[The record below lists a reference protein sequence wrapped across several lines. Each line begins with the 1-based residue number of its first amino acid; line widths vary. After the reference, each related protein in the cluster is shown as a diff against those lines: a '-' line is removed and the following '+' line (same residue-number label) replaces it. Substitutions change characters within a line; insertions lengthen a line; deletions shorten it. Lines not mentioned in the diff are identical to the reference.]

1 MIKYSEKTGKT
12 LVSLGD
18 YVLDASTFSKHH
30 PGGKATLEAF
40 ANQPIDEQM
49 KTHFPLSMLLA
60 NSMVVG
66 TFKREISRIIDPERP
81 LLRQIWNLDQEN
93 YGKVVNSPHWLFVP
107 SPRMVEW
114 DWLEILSY
122 SRWYQVSF
130 LPALLITY
138 MLVTVPTWQ
147 SFNPLT
153 SLLAIICGVLSFTLV
168 EYLLHRFI
176 FHADWYIP
184 DNRVLRMLHFVLHG
198 VHHMLPNDP

>member
-1 MIKYSEKTGKT
+1 MINYSEKTGKT

-93 YGKVVNSPHWLFVP
+93 
-107 SPRMVEW
+107 
-114 DWLEILSY
+114 
-122 SRWYQVSF
+122 
-130 LPALLITY
+130 
-138 MLVTVPTWQ
+138 
-147 SFNPLT
+147 
-153 SLLAIICGVLSFTLV
+153 
-168 EYLLHRFI
+168 
-176 FHADWYIP
+176 
-184 DNRVLRMLHFVLHG
+184 
-198 VHHMLPNDP
+198 

>member
-1 MIKYSEKTGKT
+1 M
-12 LVSLGD
+12 
-18 YVLDASTFSKHH
+18 
-30 PGGKATLEAF
+30 
-40 ANQPIDEQM
+40 
-49 KTHFPLSMLLA
+49 
-60 NSMVVG
+60 
-66 TFKREISRIIDPERP
+66 
-81 LLRQIWNLDQEN
+81 
-93 YGKVVNSPHWLFVP
+93 
-107 SPRMVEW
+107 
-114 DWLEILSY
+114 
-122 SRWYQVSF
+122 SF